1 MALGLLASLYS
12 NCFAFLSQKKERKE
26 RREGG
31 REGKERKR
39 KERKIEK
46 KEREVKKKKLKNPN
60 PNPNPTEPN
69 HQLQYTKYTFTKGG
83 KRGFP
88 VYFLGDLVIQANVAT
103 PPQNPKE
110 QHIDEPN
117 VMKGASTFWV
127 ERDTIA
133 IWRNAAR
140 YCWFKVNL
148 FIPELYAN
156 LQQSRQ
162 RRISMKRERLN
173 HCTGNF
179 FLNSSDFF
187 LFVMQVP
194 NLNFDC

>member
-1 MALGLLASLYS
+1 MLCGWRLGSGVALGLLASLYS

-46 KEREVKKKKLKNPN
+46 KEREVKKKKKLKNPN
-60 PNPNPTEPN
+60 PNPNPTKPN

-156 LQQSRQ
+156 S
-162 RRISMKRERLN
+162 
-173 HCTGNF
+173 
-179 FLNSSDFF
+179 
-187 LFVMQVP
+187 
-194 NLNFDC
+194 